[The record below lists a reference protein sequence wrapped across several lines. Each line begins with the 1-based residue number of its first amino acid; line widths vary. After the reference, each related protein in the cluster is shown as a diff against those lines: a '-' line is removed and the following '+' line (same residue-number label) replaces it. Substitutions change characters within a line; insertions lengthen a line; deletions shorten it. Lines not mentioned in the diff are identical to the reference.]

1 VRARLALAALVA
13 VGLVGIAP
21 TPAAAHPLGNFT
33 INQFSRLEPGP
44 QGLTITYVVDMAE
57 IPTFQERQAIDGD
70 RDATISETEE
80 AAYLDSQVP
89 ELVAGLRLE
98 VGGVA
103 SDLEI
108 IDRQL
113 AFAPGAG
120 DLPTMR
126 LELTLRAAVGAG
138 ASDTR
143 VTYAVTN
150 YEERVGWRDIIVV
163 AGPEATIVASSVD
176 AEEPT
181 DALRSYPAE
190 MIENPP
196 DVRSAEFTF
205 SLTGNA
211 GPSSSPGER
220 DSAILGAADPGD
232 PLLGL
237 FTGAQTPITALLAI
251 LLSIG
256 LGALH
261 AASPGHGKTLVA
273 AYLVGSHGELRQAV
287 WLALTVAVTHTAGV
301 FVLGIVTLTASELF
315 VPERVIT
322 WLAVASGVLVI
333 GLGGSLV
340 LNQLRRAP
348 GSHSHDHGH
357 SHDHDHGHSHD
368 ASHSHEAPGARR
380 PLTRRSAIALGLA
393 GGLVPS
399 ASALIVFLL
408 ALTLGKLGFGVIL
421 IVSFGV
427 GMALVLGGVGFV
439 VVIARRAQLRSTH
452 RWSNAPIVRRLGAA
466 LPLISGVAV
475 LATGVVVTV
484 QAATR
489 LT

>member
-1 VRARLALAALVA
+1 VKRRLALATLSALALMAVA
-13 VGLVGIAP
+13 AP
-21 TPAAAHPLGNFT
+21 APAAAHPLGNFT
-33 INQFSRLEPGP
+33 INQYSRLEPGP
-44 QGLTITYVVDMAE
+44 ETLKITYVVDMAE
-57 IPTFQERQAIDGD
+57 IPTFQERQAMDADADG
-70 RDATISETEE
+70 AISEAEE
-80 AAYLDSQVP
+80 NAYLDALVP
-89 ELVAGLRLE
+89 ELISGLRLE
-98 VGGVA
+98 VDLVPR
-103 SDLEI
+103 DLEVL
-108 IDRQL
+108 DRQL
-113 AFAPGAG
+113 DFSPGAG

-126 LELTLRAAVGAG
+126 LELSLGVALDV
-138 ASDTR
+138 DTTEAR
-143 VTYAVTN
+143 VTYRVTN
-150 YEERVGWRDIIVV
+150 FEERIGWRDIIAV
-163 AGPEATIVASSVD
+163 AGSGARIDGTSVA

-181 DALRSYPAE
+181 DELRSYPPE

-196 DVRSAEFTF
+196 DVRSAEFSF
-205 SLTGNA
+205 SLTDDA
-211 GPSSSPGER
+211 GPSTQPGEGEG
-220 DSAILGAADPGD
+220 AIITAAEPGD

-251 LLSIG
+251 LLSMG
-256 LGALH
+256 LGAVH

-287 WLALTVAVTHTAGV
+287 WLALTVAVTHTTGV
-301 FVLGIVTLTASELF
+301 FVLGVVTLMASELF

-340 LNQLRRAP
+340 LNQLRRSP
-348 GSHSHDHGH
+348 GAHSHGHDHDHGDHGH
-357 SHDHDHGHSHD
+357 SHDGSP
-368 ASHSHEAPGARR
+368 SHEAPISR

-408 ALTLGKLGFGVIL
+408 ALTLGRLGFGVVL

-452 RWSNAPIVRRLGAA
+452 RWSQAPLVRRLGAA
-466 LPLISGVAV
+466 LPLLSGIAV
-475 LATGVVVTV
+475 LATGVVVTL

>member
-1 VRARLALAALVA
+1 MKRRLALATLSALALMAVA
-13 VGLVGIAP
+13 AP
-21 TPAAAHPLGNFT
+21 APAAAHPLGNFT
-33 INQFSRLEPGP
+33 INQYSRLEPGP
-44 QGLTITYVVDMAE
+44 ETLKITYVVDMAE
-57 IPTFQERQAIDGD
+57 IPTFQERQTMDADADG
-70 RDATISETEE
+70 AISEAEE
-80 AAYLDSQVP
+80 NAYLDAQVP
-89 ELVAGLRLE
+89 ELISGLRLE
-98 VGGVA
+98 VGAVA
-103 SDLEI
+103 SDLEVL
-108 IDRQL
+108 DRQL

-126 LELTLRAAVGAG
+126 LELTLRAPLSEGAG
-138 ASDTR
+138 DAR

-150 YEERVGWRDIIVV
+150 YEERIGWRDIIVV
-163 AGPEATIVASSVD
+163 AGPGTTIAASSVGS
-176 AEEPT
+176 EEPT
-181 DALRSYPAE
+181 DGLRSYPADMLE
-190 MIENPP
+190 SPP

-205 SLTGNA
+205 SKTGNA
-211 GPSSSPGER
+211 APSGLPGGE

-237 FTGAQTPITALLAI
+237 FTGAQTPFTALLAI
-251 LLSIG
+251 LVSVG
-256 LGALH
+256 LGAVH

-287 WLALTVAVTHTAGV
+287 WLALTVAITHTAGV
-301 FVLGIVTLTASELF
+301 FVLGIVTLTASELL
-315 VPERVIT
+315 VPERVII
-322 WLAVASGVLVI
+322 WLAVASGVVVI
-333 GLGGSLV
+333 ILGGSLV

-348 GSHSHDHGH
+348 GAHSHGHDHGEHGH
-357 SHDHDHGHSHD
+357 SHDG
-368 ASHSHEAPGARR
+368 SHSHEAPISR

-408 ALTLGKLGFGVIL
+408 ALTLGRLGFGVVL

-452 RWSNAPIVRRLGAA
+452 RWSQAPLVRRLGAA
-466 LPLISGVAV
+466 LPLLSGIAV
-475 LATGVVVTV
+475 LATGVVVTL